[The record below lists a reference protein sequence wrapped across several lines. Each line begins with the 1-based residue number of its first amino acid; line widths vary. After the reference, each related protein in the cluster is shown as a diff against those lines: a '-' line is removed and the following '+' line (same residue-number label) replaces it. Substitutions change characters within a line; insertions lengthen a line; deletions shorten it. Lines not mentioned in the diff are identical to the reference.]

1 MVTSPS
7 SFVLVNN
14 MVDGKKKRGEAM
26 EYTLN
31 EAINSLLLTLRD
43 AGYSM
48 EFDGLTLRYHIDI
61 GILVK
66 LETSEIPDF
75 PIGTNWL
82 KEGTGYDWLVN
93 SIEAEGNKFIVGF
106 LLEEEI

>member
-1 MVTSPS
+1 MVISPS

-14 MVDGKKKRGEAM
+14 MVDGKKKRVEAT
-26 EYTLN
+26 ESTLN
-31 EAINSLLLTLRD
+31 DVINSLVSTLRD
-43 AGYSM
+43 SDYSM

-66 LETSEIPDF
+66 LVTNEIPDF

-82 KEGTGYDWLVN
+82 QEGTGYDWLVN
-93 SIEAEGNKFIVGF
+93 SIEVDDDKFVVGF

>member
-1 MVTSPS
+1 MVISPS

-14 MVDGKKKRGEAM
+14 MVDGKKKRAEAT
-26 EYTLN
+26 ESTLN
-31 EAINSLLLTLRD
+31 DVINSLVSTLRD
-43 AGYSM
+43 SDYSM

-66 LETSEIPDF
+66 LVTNEIPDF

-82 KEGTGYDWLVN
+82 QEGTGYDWLVN
-93 SIEAEGNKFIVGF
+93 SIEVDGDKFVVGF

>member
-1 MVTSPS
+1 MVISPS

-14 MVDGKKKRGEAM
+14 MVDGKKKRAEAT
-26 EYTLN
+26 ESTLN
-31 EAINSLLLTLRD
+31 DVINSLVSTLYD
-43 AGYSM
+43 SGYSM

-66 LETSEIPDF
+66 LVANELPDF

-82 KEGTGYDWLVN
+82 QEGTGYDWLVN
-93 SIEAEGNKFIVGF
+93 SIEVNGDKFDVGF
-106 LLEEEI
+106 ILEEEI